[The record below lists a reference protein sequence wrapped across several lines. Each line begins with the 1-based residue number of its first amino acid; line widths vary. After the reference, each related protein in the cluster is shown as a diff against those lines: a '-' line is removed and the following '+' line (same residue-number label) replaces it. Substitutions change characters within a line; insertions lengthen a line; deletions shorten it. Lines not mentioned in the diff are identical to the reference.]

1 MGPIKQLHMSQNLK
15 SQIFA
20 AIPFAPFHA
29 GTNYK
34 YDSFPSETVWL
45 RSYRERAWELMAL
58 ADMPAK
64 ILSFKLRNYTIPA
77 VQMSD
82 RNKGLEG
89 FHLAEL

>member
-1 MGPIKQLHMSQNLK
+1 MLAQITNMNLSQVKLCDYE
-15 SQIFA
+15 A
-20 AIPFAPFHA
+20 
-29 GTNYK
+29 T
-34 YDSFPSETVWL
+34 
-45 RSYRERAWELMAL
+45 ERAWELMAL